1 MVGHAGSLL
10 QLTAPLIFR
19 GLIGAL
25 EKAAKTT
32 FHLEDFY
39 NSSNKSRCFHGISF
53 LHFSLNSI
61 KISQSMFLP
70 GSHSVR
76 LHITFSVFS
85 FGISRHLT
93 FASVSPSYEDLNNF
107 GGTGANAA
115 GI

>member
-1 MVGHAGSLL
+1 MTNILKIYFVVK
-10 QLTAPLIFR
+10 
-19 GLIGAL
+19 
-25 EKAAKTT
+25 KATFFFVRDCT

-76 LHITFSVFS
+76 LHFTFSVFS